1 MDPGDPIFG
10 IALDD
15 LAAGV
20 RAGFVHGNVEAVREF
35 SFDEI
40 ARH

>member
-15 LAAGV
+15 LAACI
-20 RAGFVHGNVEAVREF
+20 RAGVVHGNVEAVGEL